1 MSNAYD
7 SMDLDTAYEI
17 AGGYINADDEVF
29 AKALEMVKADDSR
42 FAQELEKIRNAE
54 QALEKKMQKEE
65 EITAEAEEVF
75 DNASFIK
82 KEFDDR
88 QLEEKFF
95 ADKEIKEAEE
105 NTEVYDV
112 NPDTKERFELQGQ
125 EKHDHFTMLFEK
137 AKLDVW
143 REQVGNKEFA
153 EKTTEEKKKSL
164 FAEIKSSFLGTIA
177 HLRTSAQVE
186 NEVSGAAQAIENED
200 KNFFVKQ
207 SGSML
212 QKMRKAFD
220 LKQKIKVS
228 SSAIMAACA
237 ESEAKTSQFAK
248 KCTELAKKAN
258 GKNKEYFS
266 KAAVLTHQAK
276 EFFHRK
282 AKEAWGQ
289 RYEFIANMKDRA
301 PKITTNLVA
310 TGVLVGA
317 TAANAS
323 WLGAAVIGYGAY
335 KATSAWV
342 WPIITFARKEAR
354 LAKQDKNAP
363 KVGFFSRLK
372 AAPKTI
378 FSNKELRK
386 TYFKDAAWAS
396 AAGLVGLG
404 AAGTIASA
412 GGGVLVQKSVQSL
425 SSTAVYTANSLTNA
439 IKTLK
444 DKQKDL
450 WSKGL
455 AVVSTVIM
463 GYVMVSCGENTSHRV
478 ASDVSEAP
486 HDSLEGKADT
496 VPSKVVVQ
504 NTEADEVEPEV
515 QATPVTVPSAWNENM
530 GISSTQWENM
540 KNYFGEKFDA
550 KYQKITDDMLQD
562 GGVFAGK
569 TREQVLFEYKQLGSW
584 NLFQHRETLAK
595 LDSFFDGCGGSLTA
609 EDVKSMDDVLPSGG
623 IRDVQGSECLRV
635 TARDT
640 ECGEA
645 PVLHTQKVDCGCNNV
660 NDAANE
666 ASVPEGQQPAEPV
679 AEAPN
684 KPQNEQTDFVQTSEF
699 QTQTTYTQETVVTE
713 PQVNKIKGNGLTDV
727 NVVGQATTD
736 DVAALDVKNKTN
748 ILVEN
753 GNDTEGFVTTES
765 FATTPKVATV
775 DVANAGSDQ
784 QTDFVTTESFAVAP
798 KGATV
803 DVTNAGSDQQ
813 TDFVTTESFVSDSNS
828 AVTEGAPA
836 QEQEGFIVSE
846 SFSKA
851 SENEASEVV
860 PTTTETANEGEAV
873 EASDLNAARG
883 GYNNTGLTEKQYE
896 KLESFFKNKGE
907 NAFEFYKEKITDEM
921 LAKGGIFEGLTREQA
936 LFSYKQIVEW
946 SNNTGAGAFKNE
958 IIALDHYFNGCDET
972 IEASRIAN
980 IKGLVDRV
988 NTDGSMDG
996 VVGNRC
1002 VQTVRYTFNDC
1013 DEKNVYSRV
1022 NADCGTTRPTGKKW
1036 ERMFVKI
1043 WNKPPEPED
1052 FVKTEEYQVVTEVQ
1066 TPTVATEPDVLTFKG
1081 NNINADEVT
1090 ITGQASVDDVAA
1102 LDVENKEGIL
1112 VENGTHSETTDAAT
1126 EEAKSEVSNRAARK
1140 AAKKAAKEAQEY
1152 TAWAKANGLTGNPHL
1167 DKWIISS
1174 RER

>member
-17 AGGYINADDEVF
+17 AGGYINADDEAF

-42 FAQELEKIRNAE
+42 FAQELEKIRSAE
-54 QALEKKMQKEE
+54 QALNKKIQNEE
-65 EITAEAEEVF
+65 EITAEAQDVF

-164 FAEIKSSFLGTIA
+164 FAEIKSSFLGTVA

-186 NEVSGAAQAIENED
+186 NEVPGAAQAVEAED

-207 SGSML
+207 AGSML
-212 QKMRKAFD
+212 QKMRNAFD

-310 TGVLVGA
+310 TGLLVGA

-404 AAGTIASA
+404 AAGTIASV
-412 GGGVLVQKSVQSL
+412 GGGALVQKSIQSL

-455 AVVSTVIM
+455 AVAGTAIM
-463 GYVMVSCGENTSHRV
+463 GYVLVSCGENTSHRV
-478 ASDVSEAP
+478 ASNVSEAP

-496 VPSKVVVQ
+496 VPTKVAVQ

-515 QATPVTVPSAWNENM
+515 QATPVTVPENWNENM
-530 GISSTQWENM
+530 GISAKHWSDVQS
-540 KNYFGEKFDA
+540 YFGDKFDA
-550 KYQKITDDMLQD
+550 MYQKITDNMLQD
-562 GGVFAGK
+562 DGVFAGK

-584 NLFQHRETLAK
+584 NLPQHQEALAK
-595 LDSFFDGCGGSLTA
+595 LDSFFGDCGGSLTA
-609 EDVKSMDDVLPSGG
+609 EDVKGLDDVLPSGG
-623 IRDVQGSECLRV
+623 IRDVEGTRCLRV
-635 TARDT
+635 TGRDI
-640 ECGEA
+640 ECGEKA
-645 PVLHTQKVDCGCNNV
+645 VLHTQKVDCGCDNA
-660 NDAANE
+660 NDAVNKTPVSEEHQQETE
-666 ASVPEGQQPAEPV
+666 AQ
-679 AEAPN
+679 N

-699 QTQTTYTQETVVTE
+699 KTQTTYTQETVVTE

-736 DVAALDVKNKTN
+736 DVEALDVKNKTN
-748 ILVEN
+748 ILVES

-765 FATTPKVATV
+765 FDEAPKVA
-775 DVANAGSDQ
+775 AA
-784 QTDFVTTESFAVAP
+784 
-798 KGATV
+798 
-803 DVTNAGSDQQ
+803 DVTNASSDQQ

-828 AVTEGAPA
+828 AVAESASA

-846 SFSKA
+846 SFSQV

-860 PTTTETANEGEAV
+860 PTTETANEGEAV

-907 NAFEFYKEKITDEM
+907 NAFEVYKEKITDEM

-946 SNNTGAGAFKNE
+946 SSNTGSGAFKNE

-1036 ERMFVKI
+1036 DRMFVKI

-1052 FVKTEEYQVVTEVQ
+1052 FVKTEEYQVITEIQ
-1066 TPTVATEPDVLTFKG
+1066 TPVVTTEPDVLTFKG

-1090 ITGQASVDDVAA
+1090 ITGRASVDDVAA

-1112 VENGTHSETTDAAT
+1112 VENGTHSETTDAAM
-1126 EEAKSEVSNRAARK
+1126 EEAKSEVSSKAARK
-1140 AAKKAAKEAQEY
+1140 AAKKAAKAAQNYVAEAQ
-1152 TAWAKANGLTGNPHL
+1152 ANGLTGNPHL